1 MATPKNPPLK
11 HEPSA
16 EALRREA
23 DQIQERVRQR
33 AFELSEALGS
43 TGNDFHDWLRAEA
56 EIVLRPTFE
65 LVETPSG
72 WKAEFAVP
80 GLDASN
86 LEIRLG
92 GGSLVVTGERRQ
104 ERKKNDERIVVS
116 EYRATSLFREISIPL
131 EVDVEKA
138 KATIE
143 GGVLCV
149 TLPRRKQKAP
159 KKVSTKKTTVTAPAE
174 PKKASAKK
182 AAAKKSTT
190 KKKKR
195 RA

>member
-1 MATPKNPPLK
+1 MATRKNPPLK
-11 HEPSA
+11 HEQSA

-23 DQIQERVRQR
+23 DDVQERVRQR
-33 AFELSEALGS
+33 AFELSQALGS

-56 EIVLRPTFE
+56 ETVLRPTFE

-72 WKAEFAVP
+72 WKAEFGVP
-80 GLDASN
+80 GLEASD

-92 GGSLVVTGERRQ
+92 GGSLVVAGERRQ
-104 ERKKNDERIVVS
+104 ERKKSDERIVVS

-138 KATIE
+138 KAAITD
-143 GGVLCV
+143 GVLCV
-149 TLPRRKQKAP
+149 TLPRRKQKA
-159 KKVSTKKTTVTAPAE
+159 
-174 PKKASAKK
+174 AKK
-182 AAAKKSTT
+182 AAKTTTPKAAAKKPTTKKKSSPKKSTT
-190 KKKKR
+190 KKKTR